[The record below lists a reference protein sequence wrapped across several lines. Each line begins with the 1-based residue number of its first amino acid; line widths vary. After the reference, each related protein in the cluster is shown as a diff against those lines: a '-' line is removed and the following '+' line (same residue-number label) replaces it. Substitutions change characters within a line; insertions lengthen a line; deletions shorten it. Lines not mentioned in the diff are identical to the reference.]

1 MNGNIMLFKGAL
13 SSRIQSARK
22 PNVQFIGEMDPLLS
36 HRREAYVW
44 AFVALCPYL
53 YLCPYLPGSTLSI
66 KFRYFSWNL
75 QP

>member
-13 SSRIQSARK
+13 SSRIQLARK
-22 PNVQFIGEMDPLLS
+22 PNVQFIGEMDSLLS

-53 YLCPYLPGSTLSI
+53 YLCPYLPGSTLISV
-66 KFRYFSWNL
+66 S
-75 QP
+75 